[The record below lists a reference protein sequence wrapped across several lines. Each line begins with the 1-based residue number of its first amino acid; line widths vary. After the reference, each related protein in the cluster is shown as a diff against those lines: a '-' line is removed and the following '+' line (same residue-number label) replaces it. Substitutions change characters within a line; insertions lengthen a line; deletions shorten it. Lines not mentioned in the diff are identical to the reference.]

1 MAHGDMSELLKK
13 CIADIEDAFE
23 GPEDTF
29 ELKSCVVEIIP
40 LATDE
45 YKIIK
50 VKGNE
55 AKFKVTFK
63 CLLRDSDVNSFVDQ
77 YNKANID
84 G

>member
-1 MAHGDMSELLKK
+1 MSELLKK
-13 CIADIEDAFE
+13 CIADNQDAFD

-29 ELKSCVVEIIP
+29 ELKSCVEKIIP

-55 AKFKVTFK
+55 AKFKATLK
-63 CLLRDSDVNSFVDQ
+63 CLLRDSD
-77 YNKANID
+77 AN
-84 G
+84 